1 MTRFDYDQ
9 ASIKFTPE
17 KHVSKSNFLQRN
29 GELLFWERKEK
40 RGIESIDKSNNN
52 LLGRKFLSLM
62 LRRGRGFERDN
73 GGCLLIFF
81 FFEKISK
88 WDE

>member
-81 FFEKISK
+81 FLRK
-88 WDE
+88 

>member
-1 MTRFDYDQ
+1 MIRLRLNLRPKNTC
-9 ASIKFTPE
+9 ANPI
-17 KHVSKSNFLQRN
+17 LQRN

-62 LRRGRGFERDN
+62 LRRGGGLRGIMEDAY
-73 GGCLLIFF
+73 
-81 FFEKISK
+81 
-88 WDE
+88 